1 MKRSFDFRSAD
12 GSSAR
17 SPSPT
22 PLSLRGKGR
31 PDAPAGSGAQ
41 RTARPLVSP
50 HDPRLQPASPCR
62 VEATQRAPASEWLR
76 RATRWFSPFLLLGLL
91 HAADAKLARS
101 TTRQANT
108 VILDATAVKNLG
120 LETAEV
126 EERPFEETLFSLG
139 RIDVL
144 PGKRAVVTSRI
155 PGRVVKVLAYPDQAV
170 KTGDPLVVIESRQP
184 GDPPPEITL
193 TAPMDGLVTEL
204 IAVPGEPVSPD
215 RPLLAIVDLSVVHAV
230 ARVPEQFTDQILQG
244 QTVRVTS
251 PGWPGEVWK
260 TRVEHLGALADAASG
275 TIEAVCHVNNEGTW
289 LRPGMRAE
297 FQFVTRSHPN
307 VLVIPRSAVQGE
319 GAQRFV
325 FRTDEELPHTFV
337 KTPIVVGDENDQ
349 FAEVKQGLFAGD
361 EVVTRGAYPLA
372 YAGRGTVSLKE
383 ALDAAHGHP
392 HNEDGSEITGNQP
405 DDHGHAHGHAPG
417 QASGAFTPLTWFF
430 AATSVLLLGLL
441 VAQTLRR
448 PSPTPEQNPPHA

>member
-1 MKRSFDFRSAD
+1 MKRFCPFRSAD

-17 SPSPT
+17 IPWDRG
-22 PLSLRGKGR
+22 LS
-31 PDAPAGSGAQ
+31 
-41 RTARPLVSP
+41 
-50 HDPRLQPASPCR
+50 PASPPG
-62 VEATQRAPASEWLR
+62 VTADEHAPTTERLHRCTRKGPILAHQLIRWL
-76 RATRWFSPFLLLGLL
+76 SPLLVLGLL
-91 HAADAKLARS
+91 HAAESKPSDTA
-101 TTRQANT
+101 TQRQANT
-108 VILDATAVKNLG
+108 VILDAIAVKNLG
-120 LETAEV
+120 IETAEV

-155 PGRVVKVLAYPDQAV
+155 PGRVAKVLTYPDQAV
-170 KTGDPLVVIESRQP
+170 KKGDPLVIIESRQP
-184 GDPPPEITL
+184 GDPPPEVTL
-193 TAPMDGLVTEL
+193 TAPMDGLITEL

-215 RPLLAIVDLSVVHAV
+215 RPLLAIVDLSVVHAI

-260 TRVEHLGALADAASG
+260 TRVEHLGALADPASG
-275 TIEAVCHVNNEGTW
+275 TIEAVSHVNNEGTW

-297 FQFVTRSHPN
+297 FQFVTRSRPN
-307 VLVIPRSAVQGE
+307 VLSVPRSAVQGE

-325 FRTDEELPHTFV
+325 FRTDEELPHTFA

-349 FAEVKQGLFAGD
+349 FTEVKQGLFAGD

-392 HNEDGSEITGNQP
+392 HNEDGSEITGNQSE
-405 DDHGHAHGHAPG
+405 DHGHAPG

-430 AATSVLLLGLL
+430 AATSALLLGLL

-448 PSPTPEQNPPHA
+448 PSASPEQTPPHA